1 MASVKLEAIKKTDY
15 ILCTYTKDQSKQTFV
30 FDLKTANALYSALKN
45 NEHLLSSGN
54 ATVNFIS
61 SVESPEYLCVSVYIP
76 VGDTFGYRFT
86 MSDIPKKQFFE
97 ELKKVLA
104 DLLKSSLQTPF
115 LRDLI
120 VSGELAEMIG
130 LSDIAGKIF

>member
-15 ILCTYTKDQSKQTFV
+15 ILCTYTKDNPKIQQTFV

-45 NEHLLSSGN
+45 NEHLLSGGN
-54 ATVNFIS
+54 AVVNFIT
-61 SVESPEYLCVSVYIP
+61 SVETPEYLCVSVYIP

-115 LRDLI
+115 IQDLLK
-120 VSGELAEMIG
+120 SGEFAIVT
-130 LSDIAGKIF
+130 K